1 MTDTYG
7 ILSQF
12 SKILYV
18 MRRCTYNYPT
28 DVGNKF
34 FYHVVNRK
42 SLSDLVRLE
51 NENLVSS
58 YKYLDSLLGLIY
70 LGEVGVKVFARH
82 KKIKI

>member
-7 ILSQF
+7 ILSKF

-51 NENLVSS
+51 NKYLVSS
-58 YKYLDSLLGLIY
+58 YKYLDSFSFPKRTWFNIFG
-70 LGEVGVKVFARH
+70 GSWG
-82 KKIKI
+82 